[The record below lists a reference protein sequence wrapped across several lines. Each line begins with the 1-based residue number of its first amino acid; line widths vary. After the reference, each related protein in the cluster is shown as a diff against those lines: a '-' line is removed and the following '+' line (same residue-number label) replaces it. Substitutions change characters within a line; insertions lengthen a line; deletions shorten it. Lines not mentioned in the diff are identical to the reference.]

1 MNSFPR
7 SEHTYKGFC
16 SKVLIMSSK
25 ASSTVDVSLFKR
37 GLDHK
42 NRWKNKKVYSFK
54 YNAIHMVIDGVVGL

>member
-1 MNSFPR
+1 
-7 SEHTYKGFC
+7 
-16 SKVLIMSSK
+16 MSSK